1 MTFER
6 GRMRSQVP
14 SYRHFLPTLPPDL
27 AEDGDVA
34 DVAGL
39 DMG

>member
-6 GRMRSQVP
+6 GQMRSQVP
-14 SYRHFLPTLPPDL
+14 SYRRFLPTLPPDP
-27 AEDGDVA
+27 AEDGDV
-34 DVAGL
+34 DEVAGL